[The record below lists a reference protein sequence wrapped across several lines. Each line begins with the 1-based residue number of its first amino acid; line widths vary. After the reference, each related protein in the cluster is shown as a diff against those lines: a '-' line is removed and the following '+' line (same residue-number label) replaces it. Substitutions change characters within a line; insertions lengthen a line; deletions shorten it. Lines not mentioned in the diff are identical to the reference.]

1 MTTYAAGPVLT
12 FAFYPRWTFIQ
23 TMRHV
28 IGFVEKRQHYVWPLM
43 AEQRIRFETA
53 NDYSSAYFDLIAPAF
68 DHYAQRDQNSTIHTI
83 NVLFVLEGSDL
94 RDALDLVDGLETEF
108 SRRPAFWREFVGT
121 RGALGERIE
130 PLVSR
135 RRALSV
141 LHKLRL
147 ALERASTNDWR
158 LVYGNG
164 VLCRHLM
171 GIELPPG
178 VVEYS

>member
-1 MTTYAAGPVLT
+1 MTIYAAGP
-12 FAFYPRWTFIQ
+12 
-23 TMRHV
+23 
-28 IGFVEKRQHYVWPLM
+28 
-43 AEQRIRFETA
+43 
-53 NDYSSAYFDLIAPAF
+53 
-68 DHYAQRDQNSTIHTI
+68 
-83 NVLFVLEGSDL
+83 
-94 RDALDLVDGLETEF
+94 
-108 SRRPAFWREFVGT
+108 
-121 RGALGERIE
+121 
-130 PLVSR
+130 VSR